1 VKFPFIFDRP
11 FNHKTMP
18 RTKAQ
23 FEEIREQRVSQLLDT
38 ALELF
43 ANEGYHTTSISKIAE
58 KAGISK
64 GLLYNYFPGKES
76 LVMEIINRGRA
87 QLMDSFDPDHDGT
100 LTPEEFE
107 YHVNEDFRILTEHPQ
122 YWKLYFAILMQPAV
136 YRLAY
141 EKLSEHLPRQRSVLE
156 QYFRAKGIADPVS
169 EALFLDALFDGIC
182 LNFIMSP
189 DTFPMEKMKELFIN
203 RFK

>member
-1 VKFPFIFDRP
+1 
-11 FNHKTMP
+11 MP

-23 FEEIREQRVSQLLDT
+23 FEEIREQRAGQILDT

-43 ANEGYHTTSISKIAE
+43 ANEGYHTTSISRIAE

-76 LVMEIINRGRA
+76 LVLEIINRGRA
-87 QLMDSFDPDHDGT
+87 QLMESFDLNQDGT
-100 LTPEEFE
+100 LTPDEFE
-107 YHVNEDFRILTEHPQ
+107 YHLNENFRILTEHPQ

-141 EKLSEHLPRQRSVLE
+141 EKLSEHLPRQRSVFE
-156 QYFRAKGIADPVS
+156 HYFRAKGIADPVS
-169 EALFLDALFDGIC
+169 EALYLDAVFDGIC
-182 LNFIMSP
+182 LNFTMNP
-189 DTFPMEKMKELFIN
+189 DTFPMDKMKAILLN